1 MAHEYPGTLT
11 QILAYGLATG
21 VSATRVT
28 GQQHFASDVII
39 GSALGWYF
47 GRQVY
52 RAHHDTELGGTAWG
66 DLLPER
72 SGDKERNPENMGSSY
87 VPLDSWVYPALE
99 RLIAIGYIKTGYLG
113 IRPWTRMECA
123 RMLEES
129 QQKIADEDDTSG
141 VAPRISRDL
150 AKEFS
155 TEIGRLNGAAN
166 LGASLD
172 SVYVRTTNISGPPLR
187 DGYHFGQTIVN
198 DYGRPYGEG
207 FNATGGVTAHAE
219 AGPLSISIQGEY
231 QHAPAV
237 ASDPVPVLQAIANA
251 DLTSPVSNF
260 RAEVNRFDLLEGIV
274 SFAWHNTQLSFGKQ
288 SQWLGPGE
296 SGSLLMSN
304 NAEPVLM
311 LKLDSVSPYRIP
323 IISNLLGPVR
333 VEYFLGKLAGHQF
346 EFNGNQLL
354 GPDAISPQPFLDS
367 GKFIFKPTDDLELG
381 MGFTAQFAGP
391 GLPFTFGNFIRT
403 FYVHTQNTSTTT
415 GNNPAKRIANFDFTY
430 RVPGLRN
437 WLVLYGDA
445 LTVDEI
451 SPIGSTRAS
460 VNPGVYMPRFPKL
473 HNLELRA
480 EGIHE
485 PLTSEFAP
493 GFVYYG
499 VRRYRSGYTN
509 DGNIM
514 GNWIGRAG
522 RGWQGWLTYS
532 LNAMTKV
539 QFEYRHQE
547 VSRYFLE
554 GGRATNYSA
563 VADVA
568 VSRQFSLHTFL
579 QYEKWSFPLLS
590 LTQQSNVAA
599 GLQLTF
605 RPDLRLRKCSHAC
618 FPSFFIFNL

>member
-1 MAHEYPGTLT
+1 MAEAGLLSGEAAINSTAVAYLLKNATQRPRPYQANGSGTFFQGGSSFPSEHAAIAWSVASVMAHEYPGTLT

-323 IISNLLGPVR
+323 IAR
-333 VEYFLGKLAGHQF
+333 LAAAQA
-346 EFNGNQLL
+346 
-354 GPDAISPQPFLDS
+354 AISGGDKTES
-367 GKFIFKPTDDLELG
+367 
-381 MGFTAQFAGP
+381 MRTA
-391 GLPFTFGNFIRT
+391 
-403 FYVHTQNTSTTT
+403 
-415 GNNPAKRIANFDFTY
+415 
-430 RVPGLRN
+430 
-437 WLVLYGDA
+437 
-445 LTVDEI
+445 
-451 SPIGSTRAS
+451 
-460 VNPGVYMPRFPKL
+460 
-473 HNLELRA
+473 
-480 EGIHE
+480 
-485 PLTSEFAP
+485 
-493 GFVYYG
+493 
-499 VRRYRSGYTN
+499 
-509 DGNIM
+509 
-514 GNWIGRAG
+514 
-522 RGWQGWLTYS
+522 
-532 LNAMTKV
+532 
-539 QFEYRHQE
+539 
-547 VSRYFLE
+547 
-554 GGRATNYSA
+554 
-563 VADVA
+563 
-568 VSRQFSLHTFL
+568 
-579 QYEKWSFPLLS
+579 
-590 LTQQSNVAA
+590 
-599 GLQLTF
+599 
-605 RPDLRLRKCSHAC
+605 
-618 FPSFFIFNL
+618 